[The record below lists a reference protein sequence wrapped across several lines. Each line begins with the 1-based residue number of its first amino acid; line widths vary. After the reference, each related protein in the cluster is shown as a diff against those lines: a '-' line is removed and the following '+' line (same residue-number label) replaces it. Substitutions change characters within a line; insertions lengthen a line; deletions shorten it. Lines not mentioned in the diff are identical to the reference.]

1 MQLFSL
7 LMLVPLGLPVLAGL
21 AALADPALTGLLVFH
36 SLTTSVLCLL
46 LWYAGMKRAEA
57 GLAGV
62 FTAFLPATAAAVAVG
77 VLGEPFT
84 AVHGA
89 GFVLL
94 LGSLLLATWPRRA
107 S

>member
-1 MQLFSL
+1 MS
-7 LMLVPLGLPVLAGL
+7 
-21 AALADPALTGLLVFH
+21 ALASPAVAGLLVFH

-57 GLAGV
+57 GIAGV
-62 FTAFLPATAAAVAVG
+62 FTVFLPATAAAVAVG

-84 AVHGA
+84 AVHAA

-94 LGSLLLATWPRRA
+94 LGSLLLATWPRRTP
-107 S
+107 